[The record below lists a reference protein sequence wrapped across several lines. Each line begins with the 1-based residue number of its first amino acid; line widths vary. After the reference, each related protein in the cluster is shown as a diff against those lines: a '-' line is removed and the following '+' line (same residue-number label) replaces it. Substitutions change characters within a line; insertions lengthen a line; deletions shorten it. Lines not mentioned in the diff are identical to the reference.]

1 MRQSSSPADTIAAV
15 ATPAGTGGIA
25 VIRISGT
32 RAIPVADLVFRSSGA
47 RHESLSLVASHTV
60 HHGYIERDGVRI
72 DEVLATVLRAPRTF
86 TREDTVEIS
95 CHGGRVVTRQVLERL
110 LEAGARLAEPGEFT
124 LRAFLNG
131 RLDLTQAEAVADL
144 INARTTL
151 AAQAAVQQ
159 LGGRLSE
166 RLRGSRDDLLNLLAH
181 VEAHIDF
188 PEEDIAPD
196 SRDRMLKRL
205 DSARSSIRQLR
216 LTAAEGRILREGVRV
231 AIVGRPNA
239 GKSSL
244 LNLLLGSDRAIVSEI
259 PGTTRDTVEECA
271 TVRGLP
277 LVFIDTAGLRETQD
291 PIEAEG
297 IRRSVRAAT
306 EADLILHVLDG
317 TQPPDPLAEG
327 LGEALLEKPIIR
339 VRNKS
344 DLPTVW
350 DKASLSEAIPLSATS
365 GEGLEDLRSAMD
377 ARLGTSDLSADHWS
391 VTVNAR
397 QSSALERA
405 EVSLTRTSDAM
416 SRGESLELVALDL
429 RTALGSLGEI
439 TGHVT
444 TDSLLDS
451 IFGQFCLGK

>member
-1 MRQSSSPADTIAAV
+1 VRPAPSPNDTIAAV

-25 VIRISGT
+25 VVRISGAQ
-32 RAIPVADLVFRSSGA
+32 AIPIAESVFQRGGSQKQP
-47 RHESLSLVASHTV
+47 LSQVASHTV
-60 HHGYIERDGVRI
+60 HHGHIERDGVRI
-72 DEVLATVLRAPRTF
+72 DEVLVTILRAPRTF
-86 TREDTVEIS
+86 TREETVEIS
-95 CHGGRVVTRQVLERL
+95 CHGGRVVTRQVLETL
-110 LEAGARLAEPGEFT
+110 LAAGARLAEPGEFT

-144 INARTTL
+144 IHARTTL

-166 RLRGSRDDLLNLLAH
+166 RLRGIRDDLLNILAH

-196 SRDRMLKRL
+196 SRDRMLHRL
-205 DSARSSIRQLR
+205 DGARCSIRQLR
-216 LTAAEGRILREGVRV
+216 LTASEGRILREGVRI
-231 AIVGRPNA
+231 AIIGRPNA

-244 LNLLLGSDRAIVSEI
+244 LNLLIGSDRAIVSAI

-277 LVFIDTAGLRETQD
+277 LVFVDTAGLRETQD
-291 PIEAEG
+291 PVEAEG
-297 IRRSVRAAT
+297 IRRSLRAAA

-317 TQPPDPLAEG
+317 TQAPGSIAEE
-327 LGEALLEKPIIR
+327 LGEALCQKPTIR
-339 VRNKS
+339 VRNKA
-344 DLPTVW
+344 DLPNVW
-350 DKASLSEAIPLSATS
+350 DEASLQGAIPLSATT
-365 GEGLEDLRSAMD
+365 GEGLEDLKATMD
-377 ARLGTSDLSADHWS
+377 ARLGTKDLSADHWS

-397 QSSALERA
+397 QSAALAQA
-405 EVSLTRTSDAM
+405 EDSLTQAQAAL
-416 SRGESLELVALDL
+416 SRGDSLELVALDL
-429 RTALGSLGEI
+429 RATLGALGEI